1 MTKSKRRYSLRSRL
15 IGFNL
20 TLMISALLLCG
31 IIFIVSV
38 MILVGNYVRSDIDFL
53 LTATA
58 DSMESGMDY
67 CSEVVTKV
75 RKSEILMDY
84 LVGTDNELL
93 DDKEKEIRKKEFE
106 KQVSI
111 SSQSIPGTGIS
122 PLVEKVYLF
131 DNYGNYISTT
141 YYAMT
146 STEIDISNRA
156 FEEIYEKHLFGNVK
170 EKDYGYYS
178 LDENSICLL
187 FPILDG
193 RMEQVG
199 SILYQMNQSALEY
212 MTTDIM
218 KYEGA
223 FWNLCDENGED
234 VLGQNTEVFLK
245 EKHTLRET
253 FGKQPYDVKIEG
265 KGYQIHRRNIG
276 MNLELY
282 IGIPQNQFFSLLYDS
297 IKVYAVAIAFIAA
310 AACIALILAIYQMTK
325 PITEVTEKL
334 REVKTGNFDT
344 KLPKYDSA
352 EFYEI
357 SGVFNEMTEYID
369 NLIKQVYE
377 KQISIKDMEMKFLQT
392 QMNPHFMF
400 NVLNTI
406 ALQAQ
411 LDGNKE
417 VYRMIS
423 SFSQLIQ
430 AKIYRDKSEKVK
442 IRQELEYVN
451 YYLYLQSY
459 RYGDRLQYKINIQ
472 KDELIEYYI
481 PKLCMQLIVENAV
494 VHGIEPKIENGLV
507 TVSIYEENDCI
518 CIDTEDDGIGFET
531 EGEILLPLET
541 KGFDKNHNQVGLN
554 NANHIIRLMYGEPYG
569 IRVFSNPGKG
579 SKICIRIPF
588 DDGKED
594 VKNEV

>member
-38 MILVGNYVRSDIDFL
+38 MVLVGNYVRSDIDFL

-156 FEEIYEKHLFGNVK
+156 FEKIYEKHLFSNVK

-245 EKHTLRET
+245 EKHTLRKT

-276 MNLELY
+276 MKLELY

-344 KLPKYDSA
+344 KLPEYDSA

-541 KGFDKNHNQVGLN
+541 KGFDKKHNQVGLN
-554 NANHIIRLMYGEPYG
+554 NANHIIRLMYGETYG

>member
-1 MTKSKRRYSLRSRL
+1 MTKNKRRYSLRSRL
-15 IGFNL
+15 IGYNL

-38 MILVGNYVRSDIDFL
+38 VILVGNYVRSDINFL

-84 LVGTDNELL
+84 LLGMDNELL
-93 DDKEKEIRKKEFE
+93 EDKEREILKKEFE

-131 DNYGNYISTT
+131 DNSGNYISTT

-146 STEIDISNRA
+146 STEMDISNRA
-156 FEEIYEKHLFGNVK
+156 FEKIYEKHLFDD
-170 EKDYGYYS
+170 EKDYGYYL

-245 EKHTLRET
+245 EKQMLRES
-253 FGKQPYDVKIEG
+253 FGKQPYEVKIEG
-265 KGYQIHRRNIG
+265 KGYRIHRRNIG

-325 PITEVTEKL
+325 PITEVAEKL

-344 KLPKYDSA
+344 KLPKYDSV

-357 SGVFNEMTEYID
+357 SSVFNEMTEYID

-507 TVSIYEENDCI
+507 TVSIYEENGCI

-554 NANHIIRLMYGEPYG
+554 NANHIIRLMYGEHYG

-588 DDGKED
+588 DSGKED
-594 VKNEV
+594 LKNEV

>member
-84 LVGTDNELL
+84 LVRTDNELL

-156 FEEIYEKHLFGNVK
+156 FEEIYEKHLLSNVK

-344 KLPKYDSA
+344 KLPEYDSA

-430 AKIYRDKSEKVK
+430 AKIYRDKSEKVR

>member
-38 MILVGNYVRSDIDFL
+38 MFLVGNYVRSDIDFL

-156 FEEIYEKHLFGNVK
+156 FEEIYEKHLFSNVK

-245 EKHTLRET
+245 EKHTLRKT

-344 KLPKYDSA
+344 KLPEYDSA